1 MDFGSFQTKK
11 REELSIHRN
20 LPTALNEDT
29 TRLPDLR
36 FDRLQIPE
44 KDLVCE
50 NKLEFGQ
57 FVAREALID
66 EEYWLNVM
74 LKQQLCGL
82 FVFPQA
88 AAWLRAESNWEG
100 RTNERHTDIQKR
112 SYAEQ
117 EFHAIRRRL
126 LGPYGQKSKCM
137 ITVRKQEGQVK
148 RTVLKSVVGTLD
160 LSIRCL
166 LPGESFPGEHG
177 ISPQFCNMEGGGK
190 NSYSYVANLVVSKS
204 ARRQGIA
211 SNMMQFAIET
221 ASSSGVK
228 HLYIHVDRSNKL
240 AQKLYEKIGFK
251 IMEEASIQLEE
262 HNTYLLRCIL

>member
-221 ASSSGVK
+221 ASSSGK
-228 HLYIHVDRSNKL
+228 SHIRS
-240 AQKLYEKIGFK
+240 Q
-251 IMEEASIQLEE
+251 
-262 HNTYLLRCIL
+262 

>member
-137 ITVRKQEGQVK
+137 IT
-148 RTVLKSVVGTLD
+148 
-160 LSIRCL
+160 
-166 LPGESFPGEHG
+166 EHG

>member
-66 EEYWLNVM
+66 EEYW
-74 LKQQLCGL
+74 
-82 FVFPQA
+82 A

-137 ITVRKQEGQVK
+137 IT
-148 RTVLKSVVGTLD
+148 
-160 LSIRCL
+160 
-166 LPGESFPGEHG
+166 EHG

>member
-66 EEYWLNVM
+66 EEYW
-74 LKQQLCGL
+74 
-82 FVFPQA
+82 
-88 AAWLRAESNWEG
+88 
-100 RTNERHTDIQKR
+100 
-112 SYAEQ
+112 

-221 ASSSGVK
+221 ASSSGK
-228 HLYIHVDRSNKL
+228 SHIRS
-240 AQKLYEKIGFK
+240 Q
-251 IMEEASIQLEE
+251 
-262 HNTYLLRCIL
+262 